1 MMPSFNF
8 ADLIHVV
15 SLTVINCYIIATQW
29 DGSYKKF
36 QVIWCKVGSI
46 KTWKVCMTA
55 SVRTVSVQLT
65 KLLTF

>member
-46 KTWKVCMTA
+46 KT
-55 SVRTVSVQLT
+55 
-65 KLLTF
+65 